1 MGATFTAE
9 RGDLF
14 VRAANH
20 TLIPHV
26 EYMTTTDDGEVLAT
40 VLYRGFVVMFQGP
53 LRHLEATH
61 TFSAKHA
68 VCQPW
73 TIDFCAAMVRS
84 KAGL

>member
-1 MGATFTAE
+1 MGALVTTE

-14 VRAANH
+14 ARAAKH

-40 VLYRGFVVMFQGP
+40 VLYRGFIVMFQGA
-53 LRHLEATH
+53 LRTLEATH

-73 TIDFCAAMVRS
+73 TIDFCAAMVRN